1 VTPSV
6 GAAPLRGAPST
17 APLGGA
23 PSTAPLR
30 GASDRT
36 GSDSGSGPRRRF
48 VVRADGGSRGNPG
61 PAAYGALVCDAD
73 SGEVLAEDAAT
84 IGTTTNNVAEY
95 RGLIAGLA
103 LVRALDPDAAI
114 EVRMDSKLVVEQMAG
129 RWKIKHADLRPLAE
143 EARQALPAG
152 QARWTW
158 VPREENRRADALAN
172 AALDGRIEQVIEHP
186 LPTSSRGG
194 SALSPSAAPPPTV
207 PPGPVPGR
215 SAELA
220 GSSRPAVAAPDGGLA
235 AGDRET
241 LFAADPTP
249 RDLRTPSSSPDTTVT
264 SSRESRD
271 TGHAL
276 PAVGSAD
283 GSEPLAQPVAADTT
297 TLLFLRH
304 ARTQDNVRHRF
315 SGPYGADPG
324 LDETGRA
331 QALAV
336 ARALT
341 VLDVVVS
348 SPMRRT
354 LQTARVLAAE
364 ADLPVTVLDELV
376 EYDSGAWDGLT
387 AEEAAERDPALYAG
401 WLLSPDVAPPG
412 GESVR
417 EVARRVSTA
426 VRTLVGE
433 HRGQTVLVVSHAVP
447 IACALLE
454 VLEAPLSSAARLTIR
469 NTSLSRVHYPITGPP
484 LADVILLPPGVP
496 LPD

>member
-1 VTPSV
+1 M
-6 GAAPLRGAPST
+6 
-17 APLGGA
+17 
-23 PSTAPLR
+23 
-30 GASDRT
+30 SDA
-36 GSDSGSGPRRRF
+36 GSGPRRRF

-129 RWKIKHADLRPLAE
+129 RWKIKHADLRPLAD

-172 AALDGRIEQVIEHP
+172 AALDGRIDQVIEHP

-194 SALSPSAAPPPTV
+194 SALPPSAEPPPTV

-215 SAELA
+215 SAALA
-220 GSSRPAVAAPDGGLA
+220 GPARPAMAGPAGGLA
-235 AGDRET
+235 GGDRDT

-249 RDLRTPSSSPDTTVT
+249 PDLRTASSPPDTAAVT
-264 SSRESRD
+264 SSRETATSSRD
-271 TGHAL
+271 TGRVL
-276 PAVGSAD
+276 PSASVD
-283 GSEPLAQPVAADTT
+283 GGAEPLAQAVAADTT

-304 ARTQDNVRHRF
+304 ARTHDNVRHRF

-341 VLDVVVS
+341 VVDVVVS

-376 EYDSGAWDGLT
+376 EYDSGAWDGLSS
-387 AEEAAERDPALYAG
+387 EEAAERDPALYAG

-426 VRTLVGE
+426 VRTLVHE

-469 NTSLSRVHYPITGPP
+469 NTSLSRVHYPVTGPP

>member
-1 VTPSV
+1 VTPPAGV
-6 GAAPLRGAPST
+6 APLRGALGAAPLRNGPDRAGT
-17 APLGGA
+17 D
-23 PSTAPLR
+23 
-30 GASDRT
+30 AS
-36 GSDSGSGPRRRF
+36 SGPRRRF

-152 QARWTW
+152 QTRWTW

-194 SALSPSAAPPPTV
+194 SALSLSAAPPPSA
-207 PPGPVPGR
+207 PPGPAG
-215 SAELA
+215 LA
-220 GSSRPAVAAPDGGLA
+220 GPARPAVAAPDGGLA
-235 AGDRET
+235 PGDREM

-249 RDLRTPSSSPDTTVT
+249 PDLRPPPSPRDTTVT
-264 SSRESRD
+264 SSRGPS
-271 TGHAL
+271 GAL
-276 PAVGSAD
+276 PAVASAD

-304 ARTQDNVRHRF
+304 ARTLDNVRHRF

-387 AEEAAERDPALYAG
+387 AEEAAERDPALYSG

-426 VRTLVGE
+426 VRTLVRD